1 MLRRPP
7 RSTRTDPLFP
17 YTTLFRSRL
26 APLGLIERL
35 VPSGKSKT
43 IEDARL
49 VKYVRENAR
58 LHPKIKAERKISRTD
73 IFELLFGDDQQ
84 AKAIAHREFD
94 KSYERHFGA
103 VKPMEA
109 DARAHLLQL
118 QALGIRL
125 GVLSNRAR
133 RRSEEHTSELQ
144 SLMRI
149 SYAVLCLKK

>member
-1 MLRRPP
+1 MLQ
-7 RSTRTDPLFP
+7 FP
-17 YTTLFRSRL
+17 QRQPCVIQFNGHATLADTMDAMYYALDDVMPRL

-73 IFELLFGDDQQ
+73 IFELLLGDDQQ
-84 AKAIAHREFD
+84 ATAIEHREFE
-94 KSYERHFGA
+94 KRYERHFVA

-109 DARAHLLQL
+109 DAPAHLLQW
-118 QALGIRL
+118 QALGLRI
-125 GVLSNRAR
+125 GVCSNGSR
-133 RRSEEHTSELQ
+133 RFVAPTHNRQL
-144 SLMRI
+144 
-149 SYAVLCLKK
+149 